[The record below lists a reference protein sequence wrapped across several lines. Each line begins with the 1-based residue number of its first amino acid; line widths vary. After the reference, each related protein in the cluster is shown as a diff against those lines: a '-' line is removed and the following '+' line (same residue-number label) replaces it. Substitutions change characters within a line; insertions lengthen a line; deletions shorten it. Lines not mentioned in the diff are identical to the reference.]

1 MRIYNFLV
9 EYYVD
14 RNEDA
19 KFTKRDV
26 INYVA
31 RLRQTERSKLLDAS
45 DLVQYLL
52 QREKSLYHAFER
64 DDERKLKNIFFETSD
79 CLDNDVDFK
88 VMSFDTKHGSN
99 IYGLYLGLFT
109 SVDKEG
115 KSRIVGVM
123 LTVSQDTITFQ
134 WCFELAKNASEILWY
149 FFR

>member
-88 VMSFDTKHGSN
+88 VMSFEH
-99 IYGLYLGLFT
+99 Y
-109 SVDKEG
+109 
-115 KSRIVGVM
+115 
-123 LTVSQDTITFQ
+123 
-134 WCFELAKNASEILWY
+134 
-149 FFR
+149 